1 MSQEAYAVIMAGG
14 KGERFWP
21 LSTSKRPK
29 QVLSLVGGKPLMQL
43 AIERL
48 EGLIPPERVIVVTNA
63 DIVDV
68 TCEAAP
74 DLPRENVIGEPF
86 GRDTAAAVAL
96 ASAIVKARDPDAV
109 FCILTADHVIG
120 DNDLFLQ
127 TLREGIEVAAA
138 GDVLVTIGIQPAFA
152 STAFGYIESGDPVEH
167 DGRIDFLRARRFVE
181 KPDQPTA
188 EKYLDAGTFCWN
200 SGMFIWSVKSIQN
213 AFSKFQP
220 QLLQMADTMESHAGA
235 PDFIKCLADE
245 YEKLER
251 ISVDYAIMEKAD
263 NILMARGT
271 FNWGDVGSWDSLENY
286 FDKDPSKNVMIGDG
300 EVLEA
305 TGSIVVSEGRTT
317 CLVGVDNL
325 IVVQAENATL
335 VCHRDRAQDVKKMVQ
350 QLRATGRHDHVL

>member
-1 MSQEAYAVIMAGG
+1 MSEKAYAVIMAGG

-48 EGLIPPERVIVVTNA
+48 EGLIPPERVIVITNA
-63 DIVDV
+63 DIVEV

-74 DLPRENVIGEPF
+74 ELPKENVIGEPF

-96 ASAIVKARDPDAV
+96 ASAIVKARDPEAV
-109 FCILTADHVIG
+109 FCILTADHIIG

-127 TLREGIEVAAA
+127 TLREGIDIAA
-138 GDVLVTIGIQPAFA
+138 GDDVLVTIGIQPAFP
-152 STAFGYIESGDPVEH
+152 STAFGYIESANSIDHEGQ
-167 DGRIDFLRARRFVE
+167 IDFLGAKRFVE
-181 KPDQPTA
+181 KPDRATA
-188 EKYLDAGTFCWN
+188 EKYLEAGTFCWN

-213 AFSKFQP
+213 ALGKFQP
-220 QLLQMADTMESHAGA
+220 QLLQMADAMEKHVGA
-235 PDFIKCLADE
+235 PEFMTRLAEE

-271 FNWGDVGSWDSLENY
+271 FDWGDVGSWDSLENY
-286 FDKDPSKNVMIGDG
+286 FDKDPSGNVLIGDG
-300 EVLEA
+300 EILEA
-305 TGSIVVSEGRTT
+305 TGSIVVSEARTT

-335 VCHRDRAQDVKKMVQ
+335 VCHRSKAQDVKKMVQ
-350 QLRATGRHDHVL
+350 QLRETGRHEHVL